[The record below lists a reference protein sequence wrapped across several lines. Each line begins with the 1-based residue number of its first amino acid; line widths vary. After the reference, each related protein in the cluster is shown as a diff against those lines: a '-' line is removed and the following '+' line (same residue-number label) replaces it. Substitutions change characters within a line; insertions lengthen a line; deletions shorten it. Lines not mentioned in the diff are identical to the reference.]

1 MIDVNSFQDLGLAP
15 ERLRAVEGMGWTA
28 PTPIQLQAIPAALE
42 GRDIVGVAQ
51 TGTGKT
57 GAFLLP
63 ALERIAEGGGLQ
75 LLTLCPARELARQV
89 AEEAAALS
97 RGSRIRT
104 GVIVGGNPYGP
115 QLEALRS
122 GYEIVAATP
131 GRLNDHLR
139 RGVLDLRRIRILVLD
154 EADRMLD
161 MGFRPQIEDVV
172 RRSPKGRQ
180 SMLFSATMPQG
191 VHALALQV
199 TRDPVWVEA
208 APEGTV
214 AEGIHEVAYTVK
226 PSSKPDLLLRLLDGP
241 GWDQVLAFARTKAG
255 ADALRGRLERAD
267 IATDALHSDRQMRHR
282 TRALDR
288 FASGEVRVLVATD
301 LAQRGLDVAGISHV
315 VNYDIPLDP
324 DDYVHRIGRTGRA
337 GAPGT
342 AVTFVTGGELGYL
355 RSIEHR
361 LGRRIERVSL
371 PDYDYGGSPL
381 DIAASAREHRSRA
394 GRGIGARSAEELT
407 EEELETLLDVSR

>member
-1 MIDVNSFQDLGLAP
+1 
-15 ERLRAVEGMGWTA
+15 MGWTA
-28 PTPIQLQAIPAALE
+28 PTPIQVQAVPAALE
-42 GRDIVGVAQ
+42 GRDVVGVAQ

-63 ALERIAEGGGLQ
+63 ALERIADGGGLQ
-75 LLTLCPARELARQV
+75 LLVLCPARELARQV

-97 RGSRIRT
+97 RGSPIRT
-104 GVIVGGNPYGP
+104 GVIVGGAPYGP

-139 RGVLDLRRIRILVLD
+139 RGALDLRRIRILVLD

-180 SMLFSATMPQG
+180 SMLFSATMPRG

-226 PSSKPDLLLRLLDGP
+226 PSSKPDLLLRLLDRP
-241 GWDQVLAFARTKAG
+241 GWDQVLAFSRTKSG

-267 IATDALHSDRQMRHR
+267 IATDALHADRQM
-282 TRALDR
+282 RALDR

-371 PDYDYGGSPL
+371 PEYDYGGSPL
-381 DIAASAREHRSRA
+381 DVAASGRGARSRA

-407 EEELETLLDVSR
+407 DEELKSLLDVSR